1 MENFTPADIEKICK
15 KMQFK
20 YCELKSNN
28 KRYAP
33 YNNTPGK
40 LKEKIKSIQDYLD
53 NLPNDIYYLNCKIY
67 PKGDVFTYKYNK
79 GNLSENSN
87 NSPQIYPV
95 MSQPTPLEK
104 FQTLDE
110 WKKQEKLIN
119 DLQQEIALLKMQA
132 KFADTLKEQPTEEKQ
147 NPILGFAENVLPQF
161 MPILDRYFNI
171 KEKELEIKAKPK
183 QAPIQKPLNNLIKK
197 FRPLPDMSDE
207 INLNK
212 YFVYFMN
219 LPEQAAEHELNFVN
233 TQNADLY
240 NLLISKFYEDEK
252 I

>member
-1 MENFTPADIEKICK
+1 METFTPADIEKICN

-20 YCELKSNN
+20 YCELTNQTK
-28 KRYAP
+28 KFGG
-33 YNNTPGK
+33 YNQTPGK
-40 LKEKIKSIQDYLD
+40 LKEKINSIKKFLQE
-53 NLPNDIYYLNCKIY
+53 LPDDVYFLNCKIF

-79 GNLSENSN
+79 GNLSETGNIT
-87 NSPQIYPV
+87 PQIYPV
-95 MSQPTPLEK
+95 ISQTPLEK

-119 DLQQEIALLKMQA
+119 ELQQEIALLKMQA

-183 QAPIQKPLNNLIKK
+183 PAQPIQRPVNNLIKK